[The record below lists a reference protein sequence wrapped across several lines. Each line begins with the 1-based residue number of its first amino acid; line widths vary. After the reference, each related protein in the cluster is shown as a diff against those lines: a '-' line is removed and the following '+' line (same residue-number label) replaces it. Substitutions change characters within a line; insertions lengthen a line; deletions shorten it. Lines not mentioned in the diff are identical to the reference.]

1 MKAKT
6 VAIVG
11 YGAVGKGI
19 KQLFP
24 QAVVFDEPLGLGTR
38 EAVNGCQY
46 AFIAVPT
53 PARPDGACD
62 TSIVENVLS
71 WIESDIIVIRSTVS
85 VGTTERL
92 AAATGKNIVFQPEF
106 GPGETPDHHF
116 SDLRR
121 IRWVILGGERPSTV
135 AVTDLYKTTF
145 NADLTIYQTDS
156 RTAELTKY
164 MENCFLAVKVTF
176 CNEFYD
182 IAQGLGVDYNELRE
196 LWLLD
201 PRVGRSHTFV
211 LPDDRGFGGKCLP
224 KDLRALMYTAQGAG
238 CSPTLLLATAQANAA
253 VRDRRPVAPERSA
266 FHIVDS
272 EAAPVI
278 ASLPDGAEQLENV
291 ELGVEQLAT

>member
-1 MKAKT
+1 MKPKT

-24 QAVVFDEPLGLGTR
+24 QAVVYDEPLGLGTR

-53 PARPDGACD
+53 PARPNGACD
-62 TSIVENVLS
+62 TAIVENVLS

-92 AAATGKNIVFQPEF
+92 ARATGKNIVFQPEF

-121 IRWVILGGERPSTV
+121 IRWVILGGDRPSTV

-224 KDLRALMYTAQGAG
+224 KDLRAMTYTAEGAG

-253 VRDRRPVAPERSA
+253 VRDRPPVAPERSL
-266 FHIVDS
+266 HV
-272 EAAPVI
+272 V
-278 ASLPDGAEQLENV
+278 ENV